1 MPRPWFA
8 IRLIARQLIIKPEN
22 LHNRYDIIWLY
33 QYQKRNAMTDLKK
46 ATRERER
53 SSPGDREE
61 AKMAR
66 STAGVTGIRLVFGG
80 LIAPASG
87 PAVDDVDRTPACAA
101 EAESGYGRWDETG
114 GVETVDAVVAAAYVA
129 GVMVLVL
136 GVELVGVRVELE
148 LERTEE
154 EGEATIATVGLSM
167 SGDDRCVRVVP
178 DSGAT
183 PWFSWLLAR
192 S

>member
-1 MPRPWFA
+1 
-8 IRLIARQLIIKPEN
+8 
-22 LHNRYDIIWLY
+22 
-33 QYQKRNAMTDLKK
+33 MTDLKK

-80 LIAPASG
+80 LIAPGSG
-87 PAVDDVDRTPACAA
+87 PAAGGVDRPPACVA

-114 GVETVDAVVAAAYVA
+114 CVETVAAVVAAAYVA

-154 EGEATIATVGLSM
+154 DGEATIATMGLSM
-167 SGDDRCVRVVP
+167 SGDGCVR
-178 DSGAT
+178 
-183 PWFSWLLAR
+183 LAR
-192 S
+192 QWRYALT

>member
-1 MPRPWFA
+1 
-8 IRLIARQLIIKPEN
+8 
-22 LHNRYDIIWLY
+22 
-33 QYQKRNAMTDLKK
+33 MTDLKK

-87 PAVDDVDRTPACAA
+87 PAADDVDRTPACAA
-101 EAESGYGRWDETG
+101 EAESGYGQWDETG
-114 GVETVDAVVAAAYVA
+114 GVETVDAVMAAVYVA

-136 GVELVGVRVELE
+136 RVELVGVRVELE
-148 LERTEE
+148 LEWTEE

-167 SGDDRCVRVVP
+167 SGD
-178 DSGAT
+178 G
-183 PWFSWLLAR
+183 
-192 S
+192 